1 MGMLFI
7 LSFLTVDGSA
17 TELSPQGPL
26 GPGAQP
32 EGSRGR
38 PLSPGHGEAWPREQL
53 LGRLSPGTVT
63 PLQLLENLWLLRPPG
78 EEEGMS
84 GPQKC
89 GNEPRTEAPFP
100 WNRKEQQQLK
110 HSLYQEPLILM
121 DGRHFCSN
129 KNRFNN
135 QTAKLLFF

>member
-1 MGMLFI
+1 M
-7 LSFLTVDGSA
+7 
-17 TELSPQGPL
+17 
-26 GPGAQP
+26 
-32 EGSRGR
+32 
-38 PLSPGHGEAWPREQL
+38 
-53 LGRLSPGTVT
+53 GRLSPGTVT

-121 DGRHFCSN
+121 VSNQGTDKNLSN
-129 KNRFNN
+129 KDTIFI
-135 QTAKLLFF
+135 KSC